1 MCQHQAE
8 DSSVDFY
15 ALDGTEEAEQ
25 VEEVIEE
32 LKEKLQGPRNNAI
45 KRMAKTV
52 KKYYDLGRMSEP
64 AVEAEGILQT
74 ARSKA
79 LRQRNGLRKTRI
91 SSF

>member
-1 MCQHQAE
+1 VCQHQAE

-15 ALDGTEEAEQ
+15 ALDGT
-25 VEEVIEE
+25 EE